1 MVACGGGFLGGGGGD
16 AGGGMWWLDG
26 VVGVVLGWDGRVLLV
41 KGDVVVEIDLGVACG
56 GEWLVAWPFL
66 YV

>member
-1 MVACGGGFLGGGGGD
+1 
-16 AGGGMWWLDG
+16 MWWLDG